1 MKKRK
6 MTHTITVS
14 LVEDDPGVRTN
25 LASLID
31 SAPGFKCH
39 AAYPDG
45 PSALAGI
52 PGDRP
57 DVVLMD
63 INLPGGESGIA
74 CTTQL
79 KKLLPRLQI
88 IMLTVY
94 KDHDLIFQALQA
106 GACGYLLK
114 RSSREEILRAIA
126 PGATNQWHCV
136 RLVNTGGGASEA
148 WKLSGAGNGIK
159 FNLTNGNLRAEQEI
173 YFQIDPAAVSRGAQ
187 TRGINIS
194 GDSGASDTVVI
205 KFKCSNFQTVKLL
218 QSLPGSG

>member
-1 MKKRK
+1 
-6 MTHTITVS
+6 MTAIAI
-14 LVEDDPGVRTN
+14 VEGNDIVRQA
-25 LASLID
+25 LREWID
-31 SAPGFKCH
+31 TAPGHHCVCVCASSK
-39 AAYPDG
+39 A
-45 PSALAGI
+45 ALAAI
-52 PGDRP
+52 PRHRP

-114 RSSREEILRAIA
+114 RSSREEILRAITA
-126 PGATNQWHCV
+126 AATNQWHCV

-205 KFKCSNFQTVKLL
+205 KFKR
-218 QSLPGSG
+218 